1 MMTTQDENKI
11 TNAAFQQQIYN
22 ELDVRLRAS
31 PWSNGASEAHGLLSG
46 LACIGVTADTIR
58 TRAYLL
64 QLEQSSHIEMIEG
77 MFSLVLRDLGDSG
90 FGFNLMLPD
99 DTLSLIDRAE
109 ALSSW
114 CQGFLQGALH
124 QDAELMTSASI
135 ETREALHDIMEIG
148 HLEVDPDA
156 DPAEVEHQLLELEE
170 FLRVAVQ
177 VIYDELQPA
186 TTEQS
191 STTIN

>member
-1 MMTTQDENKI
+1 MTKQDPNTQS
-11 TNAAFQQQIYN
+11 NAAFQQQIYQ

-31 PWSNGASEAHGLLSG
+31 PWSNGASEAHGLLCG
-46 LACIGVTADTIR
+46 LACVGITADTIR
-58 TRAYLL
+58 TRVYLL
-64 QLEQSSHIEMIEG
+64 QLTDSSHIEMIEG
-77 MFSLVLRDLGDSG
+77 MFSLVLRDLGDTG

-124 QDAELMTSASI
+124 QDTNLMESGST
-135 ETREALHDIMEIG
+135 ETREALSDIMEIG
-148 HLEVDPDA
+148 HLEIDLDA
-156 DPAEVEHQLLELEE
+156 DPAEIEHQLLELEE

>member
-1 MMTTQDENKI
+1 MTTLDEDKLS
-11 TNAAFQQQIYN
+11 NATFQQQIYN
-22 ELDVRLRAS
+22 ELDARLRAS

-46 LACIGVTADTIR
+46 LACIGINADTIR

-64 QLEQSSHIEMIEG
+64 QLTDPSHIEMIEG

-99 DTLSLIDRAE
+99 DTLSLINRAE

-124 QDAELMTSASI
+124 QDMDLIDSAST
-135 ETREALHDIMEIG
+135 ETREALSDIMKIG
-148 HLEVDPDA
+148 HLEIEPDA
-156 DPAEVEHQLLELEE
+156 DPVEVEHQLLELEE

-177 VIYDELQPA
+177 LIYDELQPA
-186 TTEQS
+186 TTGQS